1 MSGKQVE
8 KWTEYF
14 GICPEKYQLISF
26 VGGGGKTSLIFTF
39 AKELQ
44 EEGYRVA
51 VTTTTHMQEE
61 SRFGITPIGISCGD
75 GKIRGVDEQ
84 VLKKLRENYDVVL
97 VEADGSKRL
106 PFKVPAAFEPVL
118 PAHTDLVIGV
128 AGASALGQP
137 LGAVCHRVEHAM
149 DCLGT
154 TMGELVTEEQLLE
167 VLNAPWGQ
175 KKNVTCDY
183 QYVVNQVDLLDE
195 KQQSMLKKV
204 QEKYEEKGNLISLKE
219 SYAL

>member
-1 MSGKQVE
+1 MSGTQVE

-14 GICPEKYQLISF
+14 GITPEKYQLISF

-44 EEGYRVA
+44 EAGYRVA

-61 SRFGITPIGISCGD
+61 TRYGITPVGIPCGD
-75 GKIRGVDEQ
+75 GKIRGVDET
-84 VLKKLRENYDVVL
+84 VLRRLREDYDVVL

-118 PAHTDLVIGV
+118 PECTDLVIGV

-137 LGAVCHRVEHAM
+137 IGAVCHRVEHAM
-149 DCLGT
+149 DCLGVT
-154 TMGELVTEEQLLE
+154 WGATVTEEHLLE

-175 KKNVTCDY
+175 KKNVDCDY
-183 QYVVNQVDLLDE
+183 QYVINQVDLLDE
-195 KQQSMLKKV
+195 KQQSMLKKE
-204 QEKYEEKGNLISLKE
+204 QEKYENNGHLISLKE
-219 SYAL
+219 SYVL